1 MNFKNI
7 YSSFAVS
14 FEIFP
19 PKTPEGVISLYS
31 ELEQLKRFNPAFIS
45 VTYGA
50 GGSSQDKTFDL
61 AVQIRQKLGINPLIH
76 FTCVGSGAPLIKE
89 HLEKARAMGLTDILA
104 LRGDPPKGSTN
115 FVPPADGFAHAN
127 ELVSLLRGIGCFSTA
142 VAGYPEKHPEA
153 ASFEADV
160 EHLKMKIEAG
170 ADIVLTQFFFNND
183 DYYRLVDALAVKGIN
198 VPVIPGMLPITSVSQ
213 IEKFSE
219 LTGAV
224 IPSAL
229 KEKLINSSNPE
240 DVVKVGIEH
249 CVKQCRNL
257 KANGAKGLHMYSL
270 NKATFVGEVLDAV
283 L

>member
-1 MNFKNI
+1 MNFKDI

-19 PKTPEGVISLYS
+19 PKTAEGEISLFN
-31 ELEQLKRFNPAFIS
+31 ELEQLKRFSPAFIS

-104 LRGDPPKGSTN
+104 LRGDPPKGSID
-115 FVPPADGFAHAN
+115 FVPPADGFSHAD
-127 ELVSLLRGIGCFSTA
+127 ELVSLIRGIGGFSTA

-153 ASFEADV
+153 ASFEDDV
-160 EHLKMKIEAG
+160 EHLKIKIDAG
-170 ADIVLTQFFFNND
+170 AEIVLTQFFFNND
-183 DYYRLVDALAVKGIN
+183 DYYRLVDSLSAKGVN

-213 IEKFSE
+213 IEKFAQ
-219 LTGAV
+219 LAGAV
-224 IPSAL
+224 IPASL
-229 KEKLINSSNPE
+229 KEKLLGSSSD
-240 DVVKVGIEH
+240 DVIKIGIEH
-249 CVKQCRNL
+249 CVNQCNDL
-257 KANGAKGLHMYSL
+257 KRNGAKGFHMYSL
-270 NKATFVGEVLDAV
+270 NKAEFIGQVLKAV